1 MNEVV
6 LPAMPALAGLYR
18 QAVVGAVLR
27 RAGRRSAASA
37 LPVVRL
43 RASGGPVDRERLTAF
58 QHLVGQAARDAVPSA
73 HVHTLAFPVA
83 MSVMARPDFPLP
95 LLGMVHLSNTVVQ
108 TRALRVGE
116 EFESVAYAEN
126 LSPHRSGTSVDL
138 VTEVSVDGE
147 RIWTGRSVYL
157 ARGVRTVNGREEHP
171 EPSPDGFPDG
181 SPGTSPAATDD
192 GRDAALPGNGD
203 AFIPPVPTA
212 QWHLASDTGR
222 AYAAVSG
229 DWNPI
234 HLSAPSARLLGM
246 KRAIAHGVYLAARM
260 VELAEP
266 AAPDALSWGVN
277 FLSPALLPGT
287 LAVAV
292 RPGEA
297 TGGSVRRTEV
307 TGWASGAKRPSFT
320 GWVTGQ
326 AVDPASP

>member
-6 LPAMPALAGLYR
+6 LPAMPELAGLYR

-27 RAGRRSAASA
+27 RAGRRSPASA
-37 LPVVRL
+37 LPEVRH

-116 EFESVAYAEN
+116 KFESVAYAEN

-157 ARGVRTVNGREEHP
+157 ARGVRTAGGREEHP
-171 EPSPDGFPDG
+171 EPSPDG
-181 SPGTSPAATDD
+181 SPGISPAAGGDKSDT
-192 GRDAALPGNGD
+192 ALSGSAD
-203 AFIPPVPTA
+203 TFTPPVPTA
-212 QWHLASDTGR
+212 QWDLASDTGR

-266 AAPDALSWGVN
+266 AAPDAVSWGVD

-297 TGGSVRRTEV
+297 PGGSVRHTDV
-307 TGWASGAKRPSFT
+307 TGWAPGAKRPSFT

-326 AVDPASP
+326 AVDPASS

>member
-1 MNEVV
+1 MNDVV
-6 LPAMPALAGLYR
+6 LPAMPELAGLYR

-27 RAGRRSAASA
+27 RAGRRSPASA
-37 LPVVRL
+37 LPEVRHH
-43 RASGGPVDRERLTAF
+43 ASGGPVDRERLTAF

-108 TRALRVGE
+108 ARALRVGE
-116 EFESVAYAEN
+116 KFESVAYAEN

-138 VTEVSVDGE
+138 VTKVSVDGE
-147 RIWTGRSVYL
+147 PIWTGRSVYL
-157 ARGVRTVNGREEHP
+157 ARGVRTAGGRKEHP
-171 EPSPDGFPDG
+171 EPSPDG
-181 SPGTSPAATDD
+181 SPGTSPAAGGDKSDD
-192 GRDAALPGNGD
+192 ALPGSAD
-203 AFIPPVPTA
+203 AFTPPVPTA

-266 AAPDALSWGVN
+266 ASPDAVSWGVD

-297 TGGSVRRTEV
+297 PGGSVRRTEV
-307 TGWASGAKRPSFT
+307 TGWAPGAKRPSFT

>member
-1 MNEVV
+1 MNEVL

-18 QAVVGAVLR
+18 QAALGAVLR
-27 RAGRRSAASA
+27 RAGRRRPATA
-37 LPVVRL
+37 LPEIRH

-95 LLGMVHLSNTVVQ
+95 MLGMVHLSNTVVQ

-126 LSPHRSGTSVDL
+126 LTPHRSGTSVDL
-138 VTEVSVDGE
+138 VTEVSVDGQ

-157 ARGVRTVNGREEHP
+157 ARGVRTPGGREADP
-171 EPSPDGFPDG
+171 APSPEGSTGGGPEVDGDR
-181 SPGTSPAATDD
+181 
-192 GRDAALPGNGD
+192 RDSALPGSGD

-260 VELAEP
+260 VEMAEP
-266 AAPDALSWGVN
+266 AAPEALSWGVD

-292 RPGEA
+292 RPGEPLD
-297 TGGSVRRTEV
+297 GSVRRTEV
-307 TGWASGAKRPSFT
+307 TGWAPGAKRPSFT

-326 AVDPASP
+326 AVGPASP

>member
-18 QAVVGAVLR
+18 QAALGSVLR
-27 RAGRRSAASA
+27 RAGRRSPASA
-37 LPVVRL
+37 LPGVRH

-58 QHLVGQAARDAVPSA
+58 QHLVGQAARDVVPSA

-116 EFESVAYAEN
+116 NFESVAYAEK
-126 LSPHRSGTSVDL
+126 LSPHRSGTTVEL

-157 ARGVRTVNGREEHP
+157 ARGVRTVSGREEHP
-171 EPSPDGFPDG
+171 APAPDG
-181 SPGTSPAATDD
+181 SPGAGPAAGADS
-192 GRDAALPGNGD
+192 RDAALPGSGD
-203 AFIPPVPTA
+203 TFTPPVPTA

-266 AAPDALSWGVN
+266 AAPDALSWRVN

-297 TGGSVRRTEV
+297 SGGSVGRTEV
-307 TGWASGAKRPSFT
+307 IGWTPGAKRPSFT
-320 GWVTGQ
+320 GWVTAQ

>member
-1 MNEVV
+1 MSEVL
-6 LPAMPALAGLYR
+6 LPGMPALAGLYR
-18 QAVVGAVLR
+18 QAALGAVLR
-27 RAGRRSAASA
+27 RAGLRSPAMV
-37 LPVVRL
+37 LPEVRH

-58 QHLVGQAARDAVPSA
+58 QHLIGQAARDAVPSA

-83 MSVMARPDFPLP
+83 ISVMARPDFPLP
-95 LLGMVHLSNTVVQ
+95 MLGMVHLSNTVVQ
-108 TRALRVGE
+108 TRAMRVGE

-126 LSPHRSGTSVDL
+126 LIPHRSGTSVDL

-147 RIWTGRSVYL
+147 RIWRGRSVYL
-157 ARGVRTVNGREEHP
+157 ARGVTAPAGPEVHP
-171 EPSPDGFPDG
+171 APDG
-181 SPGTSPAATDD
+181 SPGAGPAAGGD
-192 GRDAALPGNGD
+192 RMDAALQGSGD

-292 RPGEA
+292 RPGEPLD
-297 TGGSVRRTEV
+297 GSVRRTEV
-307 TGWASGAKRPSFT
+307 TGWSPGAKRPSFT
-320 GWVTGQ
+320 GWVTPQ
-326 AVDPASP
+326 AVDPESP

>member
-1 MNEVV
+1 MSEVV
-6 LPAMPALAGLYR
+6 LPAMPALSGLYR

-27 RAGRRSAASA
+27 RAGRSSPAAV
-37 LPVVRL
+37 LPGVRH

-116 EFESVAYAEN
+116 KFESVAYAEN
-126 LSPHRSGTSVDL
+126 LTPHRSGTSVDL

-157 ARGVRTVNGREEHP
+157 ARGVRTAAGREEHP
-171 EPSPDGFPDG
+171 APSPDGSLG
-181 SPGTSPAATDD
+181 AGPAAGGD
-192 GRDAALPGNGD
+192 GRNGALPGSGD

-246 KRAIAHGVYLAARM
+246 KRAIAHGLYLAARM

-266 AAPDALSWGVN
+266 ASPDAVSWGVD

-297 TGGSVRRTEV
+297 PGGSARRTEV
-307 TGWASGAKRPSFT
+307 TGWAPGAKRPSFT
-320 GWVTGQ
+320 GWVTVQ